1 MNDNRRN
8 FSLYLSLPLI
18 MLFTFTAV
26 SKLQDME
33 GFHKAMLNQP
43 LPEWLAVLLVWAVPL
58 GELLAAALLLYPTL
72 QAWGFLLASLLMG
85 AFTGYAL
92 LIILGQFSFIPCSCG
107 GMLES
112 LSWEHHLLMNCLF
125 LIFSLGGLYLA
136 LNQKSS
142 SPQP

>member
-1 MNDNRRN
+1 MNNNRRN
-8 FSLYLSLPLI
+8 FSFYFSLPLI
-18 MLFTFTAV
+18 MLFAYTAV

-33 GFHKAMLNQP
+33 GFQKAMLNQP
-43 LPEWLAVLLVWAVPL
+43 LPEALSSQLVWALPL
-58 GELLAAALLLYPTL
+58 GELLAAGLLLYRPL
-72 QAWGFLLASLLMG
+72 QVWGFTLASLLTG

-92 LIILGQFSFIPCSCG
+92 LILLGQFSFIPCSCG

-112 LSWEHHLLMNCLF
+112 LSWEQHLLVNSLF
-125 LIFSLGGLYLA
+125 LILSLGGLYLA